1 MRLLALDTSS
11 DACTVAVKDGDA
23 LFCHHETAGRIHTSR
38 LMPMIR
44 ASLEEAGLGFD
55 DLDAIVLGNGP
66 GSFIGMRIAASVAQG
81 IAFAA
86 RLPVVPVSSMAA
98 LAVEVFEKTDAAF
111 AAIAQDAHMQE
122 VYFGLYRRS
131 PTALAEPVA
140 PERLAAQAALAELE
154 GLDPDETVAAGAGWQ
169 RYPELAA
176 RNSARVRVDE
186 ALIVPHASHV
196 VRLGAVAFGEGRTI
210 APEAVDPA
218 YLRQKV
224 ASVPTAKST

>member
-11 DACTVAVKDGDA
+11 DACTVAVMDGDA
-23 LFCHHETAGRIHTSR
+23 LFCHHEMAGRTHTAR

-44 ASLEEAGLGFD
+44 ASLADAGLGFD
-55 DLDAIVLGNGP
+55 DLDAVVLGNGP

-86 RLPVVPVSSMAA
+86 GLPVVPVSSMAA
-98 LAVEVFEKTDAAF
+98 LAAEVFEKTGATH

-131 PTALAEPVA
+131 SAELAEPAA
-140 PERLAAQAALAELE
+140 PERLAPQEALAELE
-154 GLDPDETVAAGAGWQ
+154 GLGPAEIVAAGAGWQ
-169 RYPELAA
+169 RYPALAA
-176 RNSARVRVDE
+176 RNAAHVRVDE

-196 VRLGAVAFGEGRTI
+196 VRLGAIAFREGRAI

-224 ASVPTAKST
+224 ASVPAAKTT